1 VGNKSR
7 HNAWQDFLSATIKG
21 AKEKDLHRELRV
33 VDSPISTTVTVEG
46 RSYLL
51 FCSNDYLGLA
61 SDPRMKRASTKALQ
75 HWGTGAGASR
85 LISGNVSLYGELEG
99 AVSRFKGSE
108 AALVFSCGYS
118 TNVGVISCLV
128 GPGDFILSDALNH
141 ASIVDAC
148 RLSRARVQVYPH
160 GDHQYVGNFLS
171 KGVAEGR
178 ILVVTDGVF
187 SMDGELAPI
196 RELHNICE
204 NFGALLLVDDAHGTG
219 VIGSRG
225 AGSLDYFGMEGAGI
239 VQVGTFSKALGSLG
253 GFVAGSKLV
262 IDYVLNSA
270 RSLIYSTALPPS
282 VLAANGEALLIVQE
296 DPTRRERLSDL
307 ISQIRSNLE
316 PLGIPALFGPT
327 PILPLVI
334 GSAKETTCLSNFLWE
349 KGIFVPPIR
358 PPTVPKNQSR
368 LRISL
373 SALHTKTDL
382 DRLTLALEAYY
393 RLGS

>member
-1 VGNKSR
+1 
-7 HNAWQDFLSATIKG
+7 
-21 AKEKDLHRELRV
+21 
-33 VDSPISTTVTVEG
+33 
-46 RSYLL
+46 
-51 FCSNDYLGLA
+51 
-61 SDPRMKRASTKALQ
+61 MKKASTKALR
-75 HWGTGAGASR
+75 HWGTGSGASR
-85 LISGNVSLYGELEG
+85 LISGNVSLYGELEREI
-99 AVSRFKGSE
+99 SRFKGSE

-128 GPGDFILSDALNH
+128 GHGDYILSDALNH

-148 RLSRARVQVYPH
+148 RLSRARVHVYPH
-160 GDHQYVGNFLS
+160 GDHQYVGDFLS
-171 KGVAEGR
+171 KRDSEGKV
-178 ILVVTDGVF
+178 LVVTDGVF
-187 SMDGELAPI
+187 SMDGDLAPI
-196 RELHNICE
+196 RELHNTCE
-204 NFGALLLVDDAHGTG
+204 NYGALLLVDDAHGTG

-225 AGSLDYFGMEGAGI
+225 AGSLDYFGMERTSI

-262 IDYVLNSA
+262 IEYVLNSA

-282 VLAANGEALLIVQE
+282 VLAANREALLIVQE
-296 DPTRRERLSDL
+296 DFSRRKRLSDL
-307 ISQIRSNLE
+307 IRQIRSKLE
-316 PLGIPALFGPT
+316 PLGIPAIFGPT

-334 GSAKETTCLSNFLWE
+334 GSAQETTLLSNFLRE
-349 KGIFVPPIR
+349 RGIFVPPIR

-368 LRISL
+368 LRITL